1 MFIGEFQHTIDDK
14 GRLIM
19 PAKYREALG
28 DDFVIT
34 KGLEGCL
41 FVYPQSEWSKLET
54 KLRSL
59 PFTKKDARAFARFF
73 FSGAVEGLLDK
84 QGRVLLPLNL
94 RTYADLKK
102 NVVIAGISSRIEIW
116 SKENWDNYIND
127 TEDSYEELAEKMI
140 EFDIEL

>member
-19 PAKYREALG
+19 PAKYRDSLG
-28 DDFVIT
+28 EDFVIT
-34 KGLEGCL
+34 KGFEGCL
-41 FVYPQSEWSKLET
+41 FVYPKDQWRILESQL
-54 KLRSL
+54 KNL

-84 QGRVLLPLNL
+84 QGRVLVPANL
-94 RTYADLKK
+94 RTYASLKK
-102 NVVIAGISSRIEIW
+102 DVVIAGISSRIEIW
-116 SKENWDNYIND
+116 SKENWDEYINE
-127 TEDSYEELAEKMI
+127 TEESYEELAEKMM